1 MRACLLWF
9 VLLCSPSLIHAA
21 PWDGPRQLDAL
32 YERIGADLKAGRPLV
47 IAAYYGLWFDQNAEP
62 DRNLNWGTYYGNARM
77 MKRATTDKHVR
88 KLYQHWR
95 WRLVHEQVG
104 ETDPLRT
111 LVFHQRIKP
120 TSSWRAAGV
129 TEPFDA
135 YLVMQAF
142 SSRED
147 AAVAVA
153 RNLRQS
159 VDRRLTLPDGTVLD
173 VGAAQAAGYVG
184 HNLFYDYKGFEWDG
198 FGGVPGEVESPKG
211 VFAVGCKTGRVP
223 GFHELVTENVF
234 VLLFSRTLM
243 AAEGYSTLALA
254 DALVGRLSS
263 AQMVALGNRT
273 YAYFQQL
280 GRPERRVGK
289 PFVSHG
295 HGLYRKK
302 KRAVRN
308 AR

>member
-1 MRACLLWF
+1 
-9 VLLCSPSLIHAA
+9 
-21 PWDGPRQLDAL
+21 
-32 YERIGADLKAGRPLV
+32 
-47 IAAYYGLWFDQNAEP
+47 
-62 DRNLNWGTYYGNARM
+62 
-77 MKRATTDKHVR
+77 MKRAAKDKHVR
-88 KLYQHWR
+88 KLYRHWR
-95 WRLVHEQVG
+95 WQLVHEQVG
-104 ETDPLRT
+104 QKDPLRT

-120 TSSWRAAGV
+120 SSGWRAAGV
-129 TEPFDA
+129 VEPFDA

-159 VDRRLTLPDGTVLD
+159 VDRTVTLADGTVLD

-184 HNLFYDYKGFEWDG
+184 HNLFYDYDDFEWDG
-198 FGGVPGEVESPKG
+198 FGGVSGDVASPKG

-273 YAYFQQL
+273 YAYFQKL
-280 GRPERRVGK
+280 GRPDRRVGK

-302 KRAVRN
+302 KPARAVRSG
-308 AR
+308 R